1 MELEP
6 IADALVGEPGDGGLS
21 VEEVTNCHT
30 QSTYL
35 QIPGGAKYAL
45 PLYSQMVELTKRHW
59 TVFWRTGPYNFS
71 KLFKCIFCELF
82 IAFSYY
88 NAGPD
93 VQGLQNYMLAL
104 LIISW
109 IIPMTAADIQDVW
122 FSKWAIFEAR
132 ERSGIYDYKALLTA
146 LILVEIPWQILG
158 YTMVYFCIYWTV
170 GYPNVTGIA
179 GYVYFMFLILSLFGT
194 SFCQLMAAIF
204 PNPVIAGYA
213 NSLFWVAITVF
224 SGTLVPHSAMNTFY
238 RAWIFWVDP
247 LRYFLGGT
255 VSNVLHGVK
264 AQCKRSDLTIFDP
277 PPNSTCQ
284 EYAASFLSR
293 SAGYITNPDSTNDCG
308 YCKYSYGDDY
318 SVTMDYYHTDRWRD
332 WAVLLGWCFA
342 NMAGIL
348 FFTWL
353 YRVKLRKQ
361 ARQPT
366 DTL

>member
-1 MELEP
+1 
-6 IADALVGEPGDGGLS
+6 
-21 VEEVTNCHT
+21 
-30 QSTYL
+30 
-35 QIPGGAKYAL
+35 
-45 PLYSQMVELTKRHW
+45 
-59 TVFWRTGPYNFS
+59 
-71 KLFKCIFCELF
+71 
-82 IAFSYY
+82 
-88 NAGPD
+88 
-93 VQGLQNYMLAL
+93 
-104 LIISW
+104 
-109 IIPMTAADIQDVW
+109 MTAADIQDVW
-122 FSKWAIFEAR
+122 LSKWAIFEAR

-179 GYVYFMFLILSLFGT
+179 GYVYFMFLILSLFGI

-204 PNPVIAGYA
+204 PNPFIAGYA

-247 LRYFLGGT
+247 LRYCPGGT

-308 YCKYSYGDDY
+308 YYKYSYGDDH

-361 ARQPT
+361 AG
-366 DTL
+366 